1 MRKIV
6 LLILSLL
13 LLANSATAF
22 AKWNDRDIVER
33 IRAVGNTPASQKKED
48 KTFSERLKE
57 AEANRARE
65 RSEAEQGYRTV
76 TRRPVVAIVYENNAK
91 TKYDNTIDKKLFE
104 YLDAALPVKTYELI
118 DGRDYKAQLAESG
131 IEDIADAERADI
143 VDILA
148 GSGVDYFLYLG
159 VNPVQV
165 KDKGSL
171 LAAGKIANTSLP
183 FRIVDINNNKYIY
196 TTTYTESAKTM
207 SAIGGVGS
215 KSVTLEI
222 MTRVGKQIQAA
233 IESRLPKTVSYTEQI
248 VRE

>member
-1 MRKIV
+1 MLLLSLV
-6 LLILSLL
+6 LLAS
-13 LLANSATAF
+13 SATAF
-22 AKWNDRDIVER
+22 AKWDDRDIVER
-33 IRAVGNTPASQKKED
+33 IRAVGNRPASQKKED
-48 KTFSERLKE
+48 QAFSERLKE
-57 AEANRARE
+57 AEAKRARE
-65 RSEAEQGYRTV
+65 KAEAKQGYRTV

-104 YLDAALPVKTYELI
+104 YLDAALPVRTYDLI
-118 DGRDYKAQLAESG
+118 DGRAYQAQLADSG
-131 IEDIADAERADI
+131 IEDIADAERSDI

-159 VNPVQV
+159 INPVQV

-183 FRIVDINNNKYIY
+183 FRIIDINNNKYIY
-196 TTTYTESAKTM
+196 TKTYTESAKTM

-233 IESRLPKTVSYTEQI
+233 IETRLPKTVSYTET
-248 VRE
+248 VNAE